1 MPTYDIKNTET
12 GEEKE
17 VFMSYGTLQEYL
29 ALNPEW
35 VSIHKKTGGFIP
47 ENGDIISKMPSS
59 YNDLLKSIKKGSGRS
74 NTIKTK

>member
-35 VSIHKKTGGFIP
+35 VSIHKKTGGLIP
-47 ENGDIISKMPSS
+47 ENGDMFSKTPDSWR
-59 YNDLLKSIKKGSGRS
+59 DLAKSIKKGSGRG
-74 NTIKTK
+74 NTIKV